1 MAKKIPG
8 RTGQQCAQR
17 WRHKVPC
24 CLLCPAN
31 LVAQAIF
38 ALRAALTACSGSRH
52 AQNASAI
59 AYVTLSVSETV
70 TLQVN
75 PNIRKEKW
83 SEDED
88 RRLLK
93 LVKQYGNAWAEIS
106 RCLDGRTDQQCMGRW
121 RRHLDPSIRRDS
133 WAPQEDQALHELY
146 QQYGSQWSQIS
157 LGIPGRT
164 AQQCRARSRPYRP
177 CTLHSRA
184 CRAWPPL

>member
-1 MAKKIPG
+1 M
-8 RTGQQCAQR
+8 
-17 WRHKVPC
+17 
-24 CLLCPAN
+24 CPASS
-31 LVAQAIF
+31 VAQV
-38 ALRAALTACSGSRH
+38 ALKLCCTGWLPRQQACSGPF
-52 AQNASAI
+52 A
-59 AYVTLSVSETV
+59 TV
-70 TLQVN
+70 YMPLGTPEPDAAQVN

-164 AQQCRARSRPYRP
+164 AQQCRARSPPPRPM
-177 CTLHSRA
+177 HA
-184 CRAWPPL
+184 A